1 MRLLAQTRNLE
12 IPGSCFARPGMTG
25 SALSLLDDETLHG
38 AAEIA
43 VLVRQPRRGEARAVG
58 ADQGF
63 AIEQNPFSHRL
74 ADQNRTVEGRG
85 RPAFAFDQEFDQ
97 EQAAEGDESGR

>member
-74 ADQNRTVEGRG
+74 ARKTDGEIGVDEGPFPEIQR
-85 RPAFAFDQEFDQ
+85 R
-97 EQAAEGDESGR
+97 